1 MKPILK
7 HTAALAA
14 LLTLSFSAAA
24 HRVKLFAWSEGNA
37 VQVESKFSDSTP
49 VKGGKHT
56 VTDTATGKVLAS
68 GKTSDTGTW
77 RFTLPAGYR
86 SEKGVTVAVAAGEG
100 HAATWEMTPS
110 DLPKTVTAAPAPKPE
125 PAAKP
130 AVKSEPKAEAK
141 PAATKAPV
149 KAEAKAPVKA
159 AAPAATPTA
168 QQVENATVPVE
179 PGLTKDEITL
189 IAQSA
194 VEEKVAPLRQ
204 KIAELSN
211 PNPSAKDVIGGLGW
225 IFGIAGA
232 AALGYK
238 KGKEKG
244 EAEGNKKDNA
254 A

>member
-24 HRVKLFAWSEGNA
+24 HRVNLFAWSEGNA

-49 VKGGKHT
+49 VKGGKLT

-130 AVKSEPKAEAK
+130 A
-141 PAATKAPV
+141 ATKAPV

-159 AAPAATPTA
+159 AAPAAKPTA

>member
-7 HTAALAA
+7 HTVAFAT

-24 HRVKLFAWSEGNA
+24 HRVNLFAWAEGNA

-49 VKGGKHT
+49 VKGGKLT
-56 VTDTATGKVLAS
+56 VTDTATGKVLAT
-68 GKTSDTGTW
+68 GKTADNGTW
-77 RFTLPAGYR
+77 RFTLPAGYH

-110 DLPKTVTAAPAPKPE
+110 DLPKTETAAPAPKPA

-130 AVKSEPKAEAK
+130 AVKSEPKAEPK
-141 PAATKAPV
+141 AAAAKAPA
-149 KAEAKAPVKA
+149 KTEAKAPVKA
-159 AAPAATPTA
+159 AAPAA

-244 EAEGNKKDNA
+244 ESEGNKKDNA

>member
-1 MKPILK
+1 M
-7 HTAALAA
+7 
-14 LLTLSFSAAA
+14 
-24 HRVKLFAWSEGNA
+24 LFRS
-37 VQVESKFSDSTP
+37 
-49 VKGGKHT
+49 
-56 VTDTATGKVLAS
+56 
-68 GKTSDTGTW
+68 TW

-159 AAPAATPTA
+159 AAPAAKPTA

-179 PGLTKDEITL
+179 PGLTKDEIT
-189 IAQSA
+189 S
-194 VEEKVAPLRQ
+194 
-204 KIAELSN
+204 
-211 PNPSAKDVIGGLGW
+211 
-225 IFGIAGA
+225 F
-232 AALGYK
+232 
-238 KGKEKG
+238 
-244 EAEGNKKDNA
+244 AEGFGFESSA
-254 A
+254 IF

>member
-24 HRVKLFAWSEGNA
+24 HRVNLFAWSEGNA

-49 VKGGKHT
+49 VKGGKLT

-149 KAEAKAPVKA
+149 KAEA
-159 AAPAATPTA
+159 

>member
-24 HRVKLFAWSEGNA
+24 HRVNLFAWSEGNA

-49 VKGGKHT
+49 VKGGKLT

-141 PAATKAPV
+141 PAATRP
-149 KAEAKAPVKA
+149 
-159 AAPAATPTA
+159 
-168 QQVENATVPVE
+168 
-179 PGLTKDEITL
+179 
-189 IAQSA
+189 
-194 VEEKVAPLRQ
+194 R
-204 KIAELSN
+204 
-211 PNPSAKDVIGGLGW
+211 
-225 IFGIAGA
+225 
-232 AALGYK
+232 
-238 KGKEKG
+238 
-244 EAEGNKKDNA
+244 
-254 A
+254 

>member
-14 LLTLSFSAAA
+14 LLTLSFSATA
-24 HRVKLFAWSEGNA
+24 HRVNLFAWSEGNA

-49 VKGGKHT
+49 VKGGKLT

-159 AAPAATPTA
+159 AAPAAKPTA

-225 IFGIAGA
+225 IFGIAGT

>member
-1 MKPILK
+1 VKPILK

-24 HRVKLFAWSEGNA
+24 HRVNLFAWSEGNA

-49 VKGGKHT
+49 VKGGKLT

-110 DLPKTVTAAPAPKPE
+110 DLPKTVTAAPAPKSE

-159 AAPAATPTA
+159 AAPAAKPTA

>member
-24 HRVKLFAWSEGNA
+24 HRVNLFAWSEGNA

-49 VKGGKHT
+49 VKGGKLT

-141 PAATKAPV
+141 
-149 KAEAKAPVKA
+149 APVKA
-159 AAPAATPTA
+159 AAPAAKPTA

>member
-14 LLTLSFSAAA
+14 LLTLSFSSAA
-24 HRVKLFAWSEGNA
+24 HRVNLFAWSEGNA

-49 VKGGKHT
+49 VKGGKLT

-159 AAPAATPTA
+159 AAPAAKPTA

-194 VEEKVAPLRQ
+194 VAEKVAPLRQ

>member
-24 HRVKLFAWSEGNA
+24 HRVNLFAWSEGNA

-49 VKGGKHT
+49 VKGGKLT

-130 AVKSEPKAEAK
+130 AT
-141 PAATKAPV
+141 TKAPV

-159 AAPAATPTA
+159 AAPAAKPTA

>member
-24 HRVKLFAWSEGNA
+24 HRVNLFAWSEGNA

-49 VKGGKHT
+49 VKGGKLT

-141 PAATKAPV
+141 PAATKA
-149 KAEAKAPVKA
+149 
-159 AAPAATPTA
+159 TA

-194 VEEKVAPLRQ
+194 VEEKVALLRQ

>member
-1 MKPILK
+1 MAIIFW
-7 HTAALAA
+7 
-14 LLTLSFSAAA
+14 LSS
-24 HRVKLFAWSEGNA
+24 
-37 VQVESKFSDSTP
+37 
-49 VKGGKHT
+49 
-56 VTDTATGKVLAS
+56 
-68 GKTSDTGTW
+68 KTSDTGTW

-159 AAPAATPTA
+159 AAPAAKPTA

-211 PNPSAKDVIGGLGW
+211 PNSSAKDVIGGLGW

>member
-7 HTAALAA
+7 HTVALAA

-24 HRVKLFAWSEGNA
+24 HRVNLFAWSEGNA

-49 VKGGKHT
+49 VKGGKLT
-56 VTDTATGKVLAS
+56 VTDTATGKVLAT
-68 GKTSDTGTW
+68 GKTSDSGTW
-77 RFTLPAGYR
+77 RFTLPAGYH

-110 DLPKTVTAAPAPKPE
+110 DLPKTVTAAPAPKPA
-125 PAAKP
+125 PAAKT
-130 AVKSEPKAEAK
+130 AVKSEAKA
-141 PAATKAPV
+141 AAAKAPA
-149 KAEAKAPVKA
+149 KTETKAPVKA
-159 AAPAATPTA
+159 AAPAAKPSV
-168 QQVENATVPVE
+168 QQSENATVPVE
-179 PGLTKDEITL
+179 PGLTKDEITM

-244 EAEGNKKDNA
+244 ESEGKKDTNA
-254 A
+254 

>member
-24 HRVKLFAWSEGNA
+24 HRVNLFAWSEGNA

-49 VKGGKHT
+49 VKGGKLT

-159 AAPAATPTA
+159 AAPAAKPTA
-168 QQVENATVPVE
+168 QQV
-179 PGLTKDEITL
+179 EITL

>member
-7 HTAALAA
+7 HTVALAA

-24 HRVKLFAWSEGNA
+24 HRVNLFAWSEGNA

-49 VKGGKHT
+49 VKGGKLT
-56 VTDTATGKVLAS
+56 VTDTATGRVLAT

-77 RFTLPAGYR
+77 RFTLPAGYH

-110 DLPKTVTAAPAPKPE
+110 DLPKTVTAAPAPKPT
-125 PAAKP
+125 AKP

-141 PAATKAPV
+141 PAAAKAPV
-149 KAEAKAPVKA
+149 KAEQKAPVKA
-159 AAPAATPTA
+159 AAPAAKPTA

>member
-24 HRVKLFAWSEGNA
+24 HRVNLFAWSEGNA

-49 VKGGKHT
+49 VKGGKLT

-130 AVKSEPKAEAK
+130 AVKSEPKAE
-141 PAATKAPV
+141 
-149 KAEAKAPVKA
+149 VKA
-159 AAPAATPTA
+159 AAPAAKPTA

>member
-24 HRVKLFAWSEGNA
+24 HRVNLFAWSEGNA

-49 VKGGKHT
+49 VKGGKLT

-77 RFTLPAGYR
+77 R

-159 AAPAATPTA
+159 AAPAAKPTA

-189 IAQSA
+189 IALSA

>member
-24 HRVKLFAWSEGNA
+24 HRVNLFAWSEGNA

-49 VKGGKHT
+49 VKGGKLT

-100 HAATWEMTPS
+100 HAATWEMTLS

-159 AAPAATPTA
+159 AAPAAKPTA

>member
-7 HTAALAA
+7 HTVALAA

-24 HRVKLFAWSEGNA
+24 HRVNLFAWSEGNA

-49 VKGGKHT
+49 VKGGKLT
-56 VTDTATGKVLAS
+56 VTDTATGKVLAT
-68 GKTSDTGTW
+68 GKTADNGTW
-77 RFTLPAGYR
+77 RFTLPAGYH
-86 SEKGVTVAVAAGEG
+86 SEKGVTVAIAAGEG

-110 DLPKTVTAAPAPKPE
+110 DLPKTVTAAPT
-125 PAAKP
+125 
-130 AVKSEPKAEAK
+130 PKAAPAK
-141 PAATKAPV
+141 VPAKT
-149 KAEAKAPVKA
+149 EAKAPVKA
-159 AAPAATPTA
+159 AAPAAKPTP
-168 QQVENATVPVE
+168 QQVENATVLVE

-244 EAEGNKKDNA
+244 EAEGKKDRNA
-254 A
+254 

>member
-24 HRVKLFAWSEGNA
+24 HRVNLFAWSEGNA

-49 VKGGKHT
+49 VKGGKLT

-110 DLPKTVTAAPAPKPE
+110 DLPKTVTAAPAPKSE

-130 AVKSEPKAEAK
+130 A
-141 PAATKAPV
+141 V

-159 AAPAATPTA
+159 AAPAAKPTA

>member
-24 HRVKLFAWSEGNA
+24 HRVNLFAWSEGNA

-49 VKGGKHT
+49 VKGGKLT

-159 AAPAATPTA
+159 AAPAAKPTA

-179 PGLTKDEITL
+179 PGLTEDDITL